1 MPHAKHLSLN
11 WKRSLFATALL
22 FSLLFI
28 IGCGGVSGSSA
39 GNTSTTRSA
48 NTNSAAGGAPVSP
61 RSKNLTDPGVPQY
74 LIKTLKVGMGVKDTT
89 KVADILQAW
98 IAATDIRSSSAG
110 ITYDQAGDSLY
121 NISLTFSVQSSL
133 YPQIALYLRDYAAKN
148 GGQLLSLNETVQDVG
163 NDFIDTQSRLT
174 NLRTEQTRL
183 LNLLG
188 HAQVLGDVITI
199 QDKLTEV
206 EGQLETIQA
215 HLKQL
220 NGQIS
225 FYTVIV
231 TLQPLATVVS
241 PPPSSGWSLG
251 QTFHDAF
258 AASLGFAQGLLT
270 FVVWLLA
277 YSFYIIPLGLLA
289 WVLYRWRKRSR
300 SILAPAPILATAATP
315 SVPTATP
322 HN

>member
-1 MPHAKHLSLN
+1 MSHTKQRVLSRKYVFLIAP
-11 WKRSLFATALL
+11 LLL
-22 FSLLFI
+22 FLLFLAS
-28 IGCGGVSGSSA
+28 CGGGSPSATTTTGNASGGSVN
-39 GNTSTTRSA
+39 GPTTH
-48 NTNSAAGGAPVSP
+48 APVSGAKQ
-61 RSKNLTDPGVPQY
+61 SSADLGATQY
-74 LIKTLKVGMGVKDTT
+74 LVKTLNVGMGVKDTT
-89 KVADILQAW
+89 KVADAIQTW
-98 IAATDIRSSSAG
+98 IAATDTRSSSAG
-110 ITYDQAGDSLY
+110 TTYNQAGDNLY
-121 NISLTFSVQSSL
+121 NISLTFSVQASL
-133 YPQIALYLRDYAAKN
+133 YPQISLYLRDYATKN

-225 FYTVIV
+225 FYTVII

-241 PPPSSGWSLG
+241 PSPSSGWSLG

-277 YSFYIIPLGLLA
+277 YSFYIIPLGLLT

-300 SILAPAPILATAATP
+300 PIFAPTPVLATAATP
-315 SVPTATP
+315 SVPTTTP